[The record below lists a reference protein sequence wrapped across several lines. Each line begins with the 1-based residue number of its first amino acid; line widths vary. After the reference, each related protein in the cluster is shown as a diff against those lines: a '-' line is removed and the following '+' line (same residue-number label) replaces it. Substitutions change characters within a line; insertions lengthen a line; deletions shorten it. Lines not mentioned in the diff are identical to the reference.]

1 MKKNFSLSGLPDF
14 STLSVQNR
22 EYVSSI
28 IKTQFIAFG
37 FLPISTSLIEKR
49 SNLFGSYGE
58 DGEKL
63 IFQILKSGDYLKK
76 TSSSLEKITSNQLS
90 EQISDKALR
99 YDLTV
104 SLARYFSQNQSNIN
118 LPFRR
123 YEIGPVFRADRPQKG
138 RLRQFIQCDA
148 DIIGSKSLLLEVDL
162 INLVDSILNS
172 LNLNNMVIKISNRKI
187 LEGVFQSL
195 NININFSEFSTI
207 IDKLDKIGLNKV
219 CDLLSVHGISNSKLK
234 SIKNLFLFEGSFE
247 EKKTYAISNFNN
259 HNVKLGFDEI
269 SFIVSQIDNLNLKTQ
284 INLDFSLA
292 RGLDYYTG
300 FVFEVIPINNNFG
313 SICGGGRYDQLT
325 ERFNV
330 KNISGVGMSF
340 GLDRL
345 CMLLEE
351 LGLFPNKKTFSLDY
365 LFINFGEES
374 VSLSLLYMRK
384 LRMLG
389 ASVELYPETVKM
401 NKQLSYANK
410 RGTKFV
416 IMVGEEEAKQ
426 NKLSVKNM
434 IDGNQELITFETLIN
449 KNEFGE
455 KKN

>member
-1 MKKNFSLSGLPDF
+1 M
-14 STLSVQNR
+14 
-22 EYVSSI
+22 
-28 IKTQFIAFG
+28 
-37 FLPISTSLIEKR
+37 
-49 SNLFGSYGE
+49 
-58 DGEKL
+58 
-63 IFQILKSGDYLKK
+63 
-76 TSSSLEKITSNQLS
+76 
-90 EQISDKALR
+90 
-99 YDLTV
+99 
-104 SLARYFSQNQSNIN
+104 
-118 LPFRR
+118 
-123 YEIGPVFRADRPQKG
+123 
-138 RLRQFIQCDA
+138 
-148 DIIGSKSLLLEVDL
+148 
-162 INLVDSILNS
+162 
-172 LNLNNMVIKISNRKI
+172 
-187 LEGVFQSL
+187 
-195 NININFSEFSTI
+195 
-207 IDKLDKIGLNKV
+207 
-219 CDLLSVHGISNSKLK
+219 
-234 SIKNLFLFEGSFE
+234 
-247 EKKTYAISNFNN
+247 
-259 HNVKLGFDEI
+259 KLGFDEI
-269 SFIVSQIDNLNLKTQ
+269 SFIVSQITDLNLKTQ

-389 ASVELYPETVKM
+389 ASVELYPETIKM

-416 IMVGEEEAKQ
+416 IMIGEEEAKQ

-434 IDGNQELITFETLIN
+434 IDGSQELITFETLIN

>member
-1 MKKNFSLSGLPDF
+1 MKTNFSLSGIPDF
-14 STLSVQNR
+14 SSFDIQKR
-22 EYVSSI
+22 DYVLSI
-28 IKTQFIAFG
+28 IKKHFIAFG
-37 FLPISTSLIEKR
+37 FSPISTALIEKR

-63 IFQILKSGDYLKK
+63 IFQILKSGDYLSK
-76 TSSSLEKITSNQLS
+76 TNCDLKKITSNELS
-90 EQISDKALR
+90 ENISDKALR

-104 SLARYFSQNQSNIN
+104 SFARFFSQNQSDIN

-138 RLRQFIQCDA
+138 RLRQFTQCDA

-162 INLVDSILNS
+162 ISLIDSVLTS
-172 LNLNNMVIKISNRKI
+172 LKLNNMVIKISNRKI
-187 LEGVFQSL
+187 LEGIFQSL
-195 NININFSEFSTI
+195 SINLNFSQFSTT

-219 CDLLSVHGISNSKLK
+219 CDLLSSHGLPVSQVKL
-234 SIKNLFLFEGSFE
+234 IKNIFSFEGTYQD
-247 EKKTYAISNFNN
+247 KKTYVLSNFNN
-259 HNVKLGFDEI
+259 KNLKLGFDEI
-269 SFIVSQIDNLNLKTQ
+269 SFIFSQIDALKLKTH

-300 FVFEVIPINNNFG
+300 SIFEVVSSDNNFG

-325 ERFNV
+325 EKFNIN
-330 KNISGVGMSF
+330 NISGVGMSF

-345 CMLLEE
+345 CILLDEFN
-351 LGLFPNKKTFSLDY
+351 LFPNKIAFSLDY
-365 LFINFGEES
+365 MFINFGEET
-374 VSLSLLYMRK
+374 VSLSQYYMQK

-389 ASVELYPETVKM
+389 ASVEIYPEAVKI

-410 RGTKFV
+410 RGVKFV
-416 IMVGEEEAKQ
+416 IMIGEEEAKKQ
-426 NKLSVKNM
+426 QLSVKNM
-434 IDGNQELITFETLIN
+434 IDGSQELISFETLI
-449 KNEFGE
+449 KKMEFGE